1 MSEAGKG
8 HLAMLLFSAL
18 VAGSFSL
25 GALAAN
31 EIAPSALQAARF
43 FLAAVG
49 TGMLALASGKIRR
62 AHLAAPWRYFVLA
75 GLFGTYFVL
84 MFEGLKTAAPVSTAA
99 VFTLIPIMAAG
110 FGFLLLRQI
119 MTRGIALGLA
129 IGACGAL
136 WVIFQGDLQALVRFE
151 IGRGEF
157 LYFLGCICHAF
168 YAPLLAR
175 LNRGEPPV
183 VFTTGILMAGVILI
197 GAYGWNDLIA
207 TDWSALPPIVW
218 IALAYLVTFA
228 TIISF
233 MLLQF
238 ASMRLPAAKVMA
250 YTYLTPSWVLMWEV
264 ALGHGAPATL
274 VLGGV
279 ALTVVALLVL
289 LREGGSVRQTAR

>member
-136 WVIFQGDLQALVRFE
+136 WVIFQGDVQALVRFE
-151 IGRGEF
+151 IGHGEF

-279 ALTVVALLVL
+279 ALTAVALLVL
-289 LREGGSVRQTAR
+289 LREGGSVRQPAR

>member
-49 TGMLALASGKIRR
+49 TGLLALASGKIRR

-136 WVIFQGDLQALVRFE
+136 WVIFQGDVRALVRFE

-197 GAYGWNDLIA
+197 GAYGWKDLIA

-264 ALGHGAPATL
+264 ALGHGAPAAL

-289 LREGGSVRQTAR
+289 LREGGSVRQPER

>member
-119 MTRGIALGLA
+119 MTKGIALGLA

-197 GAYGWNDLIA
+197 GAYGWKDLIA

-264 ALGHGAPATL
+264 ALGHGAPAAL

-289 LREGGSVRQTAR
+289 LREGGSVRQPAR

>member
-8 HLAMLLFSAL
+8 HLAMLVFSAL

-31 EIAPSALQAARF
+31 EIAPSALQVARF
-43 FLAAVG
+43 LLAAIG
-49 TGMLALASGKIRR
+49 TGMLALASGRIRR
-62 AHLAAPWRYFVLA
+62 AHLSAPWRYFVLA

-110 FGFLLLRQI
+110 FGFLLLRQV
-119 MTRGIALGLA
+119 MTRRIALGLA
-129 IGACGAL
+129 IGASGAL
-136 WVIFQGDLQALVRFE
+136 WVIFQGDVQALVRFE

-207 TDWSALPPIVW
+207 TNWRALPPIVW
-218 IALAYLVTFA
+218 IALAYLVVFA
-228 TIISF
+228 TIASF

-238 ASMRLPAAKVMA
+238 ASMRLPASKVMA

-264 ALGHGAPATL
+264 ALGHGAPPAL

-279 ALTVVALLVL
+279 ALTILALLVL
-289 LREGGSVRQTAR
+289 LREGGRSGHLAR

>member
-119 MTRGIALGLA
+119 MTQGIALGLA

-136 WVIFQGDLQALVRFE
+136 WVIFQGDVQALVRFE

-197 GAYGWNDLIA
+197 GAYGWKDLVA

-264 ALGHGAPATL
+264 ALGHGAPAML

>member
-1 MSEAGKG
+1 MSESGKG

-31 EIAPSALQAARF
+31 EIAPSALQTARF
-43 FLAAVG
+43 LLAAIG
-49 TGMLALASGKIRR
+49 TGILALASGRVRR
-62 AHLAAPWRYFVLA
+62 EHLNAPWRYFVLA

-197 GAYGWNDLIA
+197 GAYGWKDLIA
-207 TDWSALPPIVW
+207 TDWPALPAIVW
-218 IALAYLVTFA
+218 IALAYLVVFA
-228 TIISF
+228 TIASF
-233 MLLQF
+233 MLLQI
-238 ASMRLPAAKVMA
+238 ASMRLPASKVMA

-264 ALGHGAPATL
+264 ALGHSAPPAL

-279 ALTVVALLVL
+279 ALTIVALLVL
-289 LREGGSVRQTAR
+289 LREGGSARRLAR

>member
-1 MSEAGKG
+1 MSEAAKG

-31 EIAPSALQAARF
+31 EIAPSALQVARF
-43 FLAAVG
+43 LLAAIG
-49 TGMLALASGKIRR
+49 TGLLALASGKIRR
-62 AHLAAPWRYFVLA
+62 EHVNAPWRYFVLA

-197 GAYGWNDLIA
+197 GAYGWKDLIA
-207 TDWSALPPIVW
+207 TDWRALPPIVW
-218 IALAYLVTFA
+218 IALAYLVVFA
-228 TIISF
+228 TIASF
-233 MLLQF
+233 MLLQI

-279 ALTVVALLVL
+279 ALTIVALLVL
-289 LREGGSVRQTAR
+289 LREGGSVRQPAR